1 MDVCS
6 LGAIA
11 IDKNEFLKYAKG
23 KVQKGEE
30 LSRFDMYCRPVE
42 MVGGEDVL
50 PWKKINFEY
59 KDTDELLK
67 EISKRYDLEEVKQG
81 QLCQI
86 LSMLEQGGV
95 ITKHE
100 YWAGQAIIPFSGK
113 GENQPSFVRSE
124 NLIEDYYADFE
135 KFVYKYGDLY
145 SDNARQHLQDS
156 LLAHKKIDLIFRQIQ
171 SYRENE

>member
-1 MDVCS
+1 MGVCG
-6 LGAIA
+6 LGAVA
-11 IDKNEFLKYAKG
+11 VDKNEFLKYAKG
-23 KVQKGEE
+23 KVQKGEA
-30 LSRFDMYCRPVE
+30 LSRFDMYCHPVGE
-42 MVGGEDVL
+42 VGGEEVL
-50 PWKKINFEY
+50 PWKKIDFEY

-100 YWAGQAIIPFSGK
+100 YWAGQAMIPFG
-113 GENQPSFVRSE
+113 GAGGNQPSFICSE

-145 SDNARQHLQDS
+145 SDNARWHLQES

-171 SYRENE
+171 SYR